1 MFPCHESLP
10 VYHWHFI
17 GANYR
22 NGISPNDVTLP
33 RIARDSVPAPDG
45 PELGWRL
52 VTPEW
57 ARADSA
63 GQHEPW
69 CIRRHRGQA
78 GDGGAGARYQP
89 RSPGPGHT
97 PGRISSLSTV
107 SHGAAWWWSPAWDY
121 SGLELGAGERL
132 RDYSDHWS
140 WIITWG
146 QVTGPRVSATRGEIR
161 PGLAG
166 TDQMSNVDAVQCL
179 HNSGNSL
186 TLSNGNFTVWIGVLD
201 DFLRFSNPNC
211 CLESRQRM

>member
-97 PGRISSLSTV
+97 PGRISSLSTGV
-107 SHGAAWWWSPAWDY
+107 PWCSLVMVTSVGLFWAGAWGRGEVARLQWSLVLDNY
-121 SGLELGAGERL
+121 LGSG
-132 RDYSDHWS
+132 HWS
-140 WIITWG
+140 QGLSNTWWD
-146 QVTGPRVSATRGEIR
+146 QTGASRNWP
-161 PGLAG
+161 
-166 TDQMSNVDAVQCL
+166 NVQC
-179 HNSGNSL
+179 
-186 TLSNGNFTVWIGVLD
+186 W
-201 DFLRFSNPNC
+201 C
-211 CLESRQRM
+211 CPMSA